1 MKRSDQGAPLILL
14 EMLEVVREL
23 RIYWQPKA
31 GEVHRAKTALRRAG
45 IPIPLPRRVTITWHA
60 SEEELFAAVRRRL
73 ARLRKSRAPAARAK
87 PTTLDAIKASKA
99 GKVVRT
105 NLEDF

>member
-1 MKRSDQGAPLILL
+1 MLL
-14 EMLEVVREL
+14 EMLELVREL

-45 IPIPLPRRVTITWHA
+45 IPIPLPRRVTVTCHA
-60 SEEELFAAVRRRL
+60 SEEELFAAGRRRL
-73 ARLRKSRAPAARAK
+73 ARLCKSGAPAARAN
-87 PTTLDAIKASKA
+87 PTTQDAIKASKA